1 MGLVKRAQD
10 GTTGI
15 PNRTRERSHI
25 TYSCLHATRL
35 LLAAAAAADD
45 DDDDACKW
53 SELKPPIAGL

>member
-1 MGLVKRAQD
+1 MGLVKRTQD

-15 PNRTRERSHI
+15 PNRTRGRSHI
-25 TYSCLHATRL
+25 MHSCLHATRL

-45 DDDDACKW
+45 DDDACKW